1 MKLPNRFSTVPVIGM
16 LRRLFILRLYAI
28 TGQLLVILGVNY
40 GLQIALPLLPM
51 LAVIALSGLLNLVTW
66 VRLQQPWPATTLEF
80 MAHLLVDVMALT
92 VLLFYSGGSTN
103 PFVSLYLLPIIIA
116 AISLPALYAWGLT
129 LLSVAAY
136 SLLLLVYL
144 PLNMPQNDM
153 AFNLH
158 VVGMWINF
166 IVSAVLIAYFVSR
179 MAESI
184 RSRDQALAQAR
195 ENNLRNEQIV
205 ALGSLAAGAA
215 HELSTPLATMAIV
228 TGELQREQ
236 GDNPAWADSLQILRQ
251 QLAACKAILTQL
263 TAEGGAARAE
273 GGHLLAVDTYLD
285 GLVGRWQLLRPGTLL
300 TTHWDGARPA
310 PQVLADTTL
319 DQALLNLFNNAADSG
334 SASVDLLANWHGT
347 LLQLDILDRGRGFDQ
362 AALQRA
368 GEVFFTTRQTEGG
381 LGLGLFLANAT
392 LERLGGSVRMLPR
405 PGGGT
410 QVAVSLPLHGQMGS

>member
-16 LRRLFILRLYAI
+16 LRRLFVLRLYAI
-28 TGQLLVILGVNY
+28 AGQLLVILGVNY
-40 GLQIALPLLPM
+40 GLHIALPLLPM

-66 VRLQQPWPATTLEF
+66 VRLRQPWPATALEF

-116 AISLPALYAWGLT
+116 AITLPALYAWGLT
-129 LLSVAAY
+129 LASVAAY
-136 SLLLLVYL
+136 SLLLLFYL
-144 PLNMPQNDM
+144 PLNMPHNAM

-166 IVSAVLIAYFVSR
+166 IVSAVLIAFFVSR
-179 MAESI
+179 MAASI

-195 ENNLRNEQIV
+195 ENNLRDEQIV

-215 HELSTPLATMAIV
+215 HELSTPLATMAVV
-228 TGELQREQ
+228 TGELQREY
-236 GDNPAWADSLQILRQ
+236 GGNPALADSLQILRQ
-251 QLAACKAILTQL
+251 QVAVCKTILTQL
-263 TAEGGAARAE
+263 TTEGGATRAE
-273 GGHLLAVDTYLD
+273 GGRLQAVDAYLD
-285 GLVGRWQLLRPGTLL
+285 ELVERWQLMRPSVRLNTQWHGV
-300 TTHWDGARPA
+300 RQA
-310 PQVLADTTL
+310 PQIVADATL

-334 SASVDLLANWHGT
+334 SARVDLVADWHSST
-347 LLQLDILDRGRGFDQ
+347 LNLEILDRGTGFDQ
-362 AALQRA
+362 AAMQRA
-368 GEVFFTTRQTEGG
+368 GEVFFTTRQAQGG

-405 PGGGT
+405 DGGGAR
-410 QVAVSLPLHGQMGS
+410 VVVSLPLQDKTGC